1 MINIKFEFSLWIFI
15 VSSTVHRNL
24 FTNNF
29 WEGGYIFILFY
40 FSTLTLF
47 SDLILDWRLDATLKE
62 LTSLVKEVNPE
73 ARRKGTFFD
82 FAIVYPDP
90 RAPVY
95 RLREIG
101 TTCAGHKGQDDGVS
115 LANKKFVIGDFL
127 DIAITP
133 PRNERPNQ
141 RRNRPPYWS
150 SHWSHGHHLS
160 LVSDR
165 GVYFLSHHFMCNCQH
180 RFEEKK

>member
-1 MINIKFEFSLWIFI
+1 MATVESMVVEEQREPEKPVDREKTCPLLLRVFNNIGRHNPMSEY
-15 VSSTVHRNL
+15 HRGQTPANEL
-24 FTNNF
+24 QIYT
-29 WEGGYIFILFY
+29 W
-40 FSTLTLF
+40 
-47 SDLILDWRLDATLKE
+47 LDATLKE

-141 RRNRPPYWS
+141 RRNRPPY
-150 SHWSHGHHLS
+150 
-160 LVSDR
+160 
-165 GVYFLSHHFMCNCQH
+165 
-180 RFEEKK
+180 

>member
-1 MINIKFEFSLWIFI
+1 M
-15 VSSTVHRNL
+15 SSTVHRYL
-24 FTNNF
+24 FTNSF
-29 WEGGYIFILFY
+29 LEGGYIFFFGY
-40 FSTLTLF
+40 FHINTLNW
-47 SDLILDWRLDATLKE
+47 SYSWLK
-62 LTSLVKEVNPE
+62 
-73 ARRKGTFFD
+73 ARCNTEGTNESRQRSEPRSPAERNVFD

-127 DIAITP
+127 DIAISP

-150 SHWSHGHHLS
+150 SRWSHVHHLS

-165 GVYFLSHHFMCNCQH
+165 GVLFFVPSFYV
-180 RFEEKK
+180 